1 MSQLTRGKR
10 KISTKLFVSP
20 SNKYPRFSG
29 SVGLVNF
36 MMSLIGSYRS
46 VVFGEL
52 VSVSGT
58 SPLPCLGRVSS
69 MYLSCFL
76 GERLICPKIRMK
88 E

>member
-20 SNKYPRFSG
+20 SDKYPKFSD

-52 VSVSGT
+52 VSVSGAWA
-58 SPLPCLGRVSS
+58 LPCLRRVSS
-69 MYLSCFL
+69 VYHGFWCD
-76 GERLICPKIRMK
+76 RLICPPIRLK